1 MTFYVIVFLCW
12 CINILLISLVVKKL
26 KKLEKVNPIVFLIII
41 MFTTLLLFITILFI
55 YLRTTVPTVITTA
68 FPPDYTT

>member
-1 MTFYVIVFLCW
+1 MTFYVIIFLCW

-55 YLRTTVPTVITTA
+55 YLRTNVPAEITTA
-68 FPPDYTT
+68 FLPD

>member
-68 FPPDYTT
+68 FPPD

>member
-1 MTFYVIVFLCW
+1 MTFYVIIFLCW

-55 YLRTTVPTVITTA
+55 YLRTNVPAVITTA
-68 FPPDYTT
+68 FPPV

>member
-1 MTFYVIVFLCW
+1 MTFYVIIFLCW

-55 YLRTTVPTVITTA
+55 YLRTTVPAVITTA
-68 FPPDYTT
+68 FPPV

>member
-55 YLRTTVPTVITTA
+55 YLRTNVPAVITTA
-68 FPPDYTT
+68 FPPD